1 MLNRTAGFTLIE
13 LMVTL
18 VVATTL
24 IVIAIP
30 SFKSFY
36 AHARADSSIR
46 KIQQSIQLARNHAV
60 AYGSRVTVCPV
71 TGLDCS
77 ENWHN
82 NITVFSDSGQPNL
95 IDGNDQ
101 VIYQIGPFN
110 SKDYVGYNRAAIRFL
125 PDGLASGT
133 NGTLSYCPDTINHS
147 ESRAIIV
154 SQSGR
159 VRFSQKNNISCE

>member
-1 MLNRTAGFTLIE
+1 M
-13 LMVTL
+13 
-18 VVATTL
+18 
-24 IVIAIP
+24 IAAP
-30 SFKSFY
+30 SFSSFY
-36 AHARADSSIR
+36 AQARSDSNIR

-60 AYGSRVTVCPV
+60 AYGYRVTVCPISAQ
-71 TGLDCS
+71 GCS
-77 ENWHN
+77 EDWQN

-95 IDGNDQ
+95 IDGNDK

-110 SKDYVGYNRAAIRFL
+110 PKDYVGYNRTAIRFL

-133 NGTLSYCPDTINHS
+133 NGTLSYCPDTLSHP

-159 VRFSQKNNISCE
+159 IRFSQQNDISCEKY